1 MLVYVEGELE
11 IRVFNDADTG
21 VIKRDREVAVHVSGM
36 HELIPD
42 WLMICL
48 TLFL

>member
-1 MLVYVEGELE
+1 MQVYVEGELE

-36 HELIPD
+36 QS
-42 WLMICL
+42 
-48 TLFL
+48 